1 MSQSPHSR
9 GTPSRVGELISDS
22 GNNSKKNLGAFY
34 DHARVLAQL
43 DSLLSGFKSPD
54 LATRFQVANL
64 RQDHLILIT
73 PSASLA
79 TRLKLQVP
87 EMLKFLHASGIHH
100 VHDIE
105 IRVAP
110 LQKPLTEPK
119 MRRESSAAALQ
130 AADLINQLINSTKR

>member
-1 MSQSPHSR
+1 M
-9 GTPSRVGELISDS
+9 ISDS

-54 LATRFQVANL
+54 LASRFQVANL

-87 EMLKFLHASGIHH
+87 EMLAFLHSSG
-100 VHDIE
+100 VHQVHEIE

-110 LQKPLTEPK
+110 LQKLPTKPK
-119 MRRESSAAALQ
+119 TRRETSSAARE
-130 AADLINQLINSTKR
+130 AADLIDQLTKSTKR